1 MKKSISDVFKVVK
14 TCIARMV
21 GEPCLIHLGV
31 EGLFVGAEGGL
42 IMVLIVVVAESRKHG
57 QVAKVLFKQIG

>member
-1 MKKSISDVFKVVK
+1 
-14 TCIARMV
+14 MV